1 MRPTRNYLKN
11 GGLTG
16 LEPATSGLTV
26 RLASQNSN
34 EFLML
39 SHIYERAYRYVRM
52 TVSGRFCVLVTKFWP
67 SGFVASWW
75 PRGLSGRRQGY
86 DVPASQSYP
95 LDSSA
100 KVFGW
105 SHCGRGFLV
114 TRTSKDDVKK
124 HFREEQS
131 KNLQQTVTEYKE
143 LSKRLK
149 AEIKANPMLPIQE
162 QITNSGKILVEV
174 LLLTE
179 TWKEVMPYI
188 RKIKS
193 LIDDVL
199 GQNRAVACYWG
210 KVPSRNFQN
219 LPIPM
224 ALCQVIF
231 SS

>member
-1 MRPTRNYLKN
+1 M
-11 GGLTG
+11 
-16 LEPATSGLTV
+16 
-26 RLASQNSN
+26 
-34 EFLML
+34 
-39 SHIYERAYRYVRM
+39 
-52 TVSGRFCVLVTKFWP
+52 
-67 SGFVASWW
+67 
-75 PRGLSGRRQGY
+75 
-86 DVPASQSYP
+86 
-95 LDSSA
+95 
-100 KVFGW
+100 
-105 SHCGRGFLV
+105 

-131 KNLQQTVTEYKE
+131 KNLQQTVIEYKE

-199 GQNRAVACYWG
+199 GQNRAVACYFLFG
-210 KVPSRNFQN
+210 KFAQSVD
-219 LPIPM
+219 
-224 ALCQVIF
+224 VIF
-231 SS
+231 MLLKSGFHYEAMELVSIASPRIDP